1 MNMKLKLRRIIGAL
15 VIIVPFLMLL
25 LPSCSQKNQDCIAI
39 VHVVDTGQNPVVGAT
54 VLLHKTNI
62 TNYNGVTA
70 NVSQTG
76 TSDGGGAV
84 TMTFS
89 LPAVL
94 DVNVTKGAKQ
104 GAGQIRLE
112 AAQTVT
118 QTITIQ

>member
-1 MNMKLKLRRIIGAL
+1 MKSKMKKIIEVL
-15 VIIVPFLMLL
+15 MIVVPVLMVLT
-25 LPSCSQKNQDCIAI
+25 PSCKQPNQDCIAI
-39 VHVVDTGQNPVVGAT
+39 VHVVDTGQVPMTGAS
-54 VLLHKTNI
+54 VLLSKTNI

-76 TSDGGGAV
+76 TTDGGGAV

-94 DVNVTKGAKQ
+94 DVSVTKGAKS
-104 GAGQIRLE
+104 GTGQIRLE
-112 AAQTVT
+112 AGQTVS

>member
-1 MNMKLKLRRIIGAL
+1 MKLKLRRIIGAL

-25 LPSCSQKNQDCIAI
+25 MPSCSQKNQDCIAV
-39 VHVVDTGQNPVVGAT
+39 VHVVDTGQNPIAGASVT
-54 VLLHKTNI
+54 LHKTNV

-76 TSDGGGAV
+76 TTDAGGAV
-84 TMTFS
+84 TMTFP

-94 DVNVTKGAKQ
+94 DVNASKGAKS
-104 GAGQIRLE
+104 GTGQIRLE

-118 QTITIQ
+118 QTITMQ